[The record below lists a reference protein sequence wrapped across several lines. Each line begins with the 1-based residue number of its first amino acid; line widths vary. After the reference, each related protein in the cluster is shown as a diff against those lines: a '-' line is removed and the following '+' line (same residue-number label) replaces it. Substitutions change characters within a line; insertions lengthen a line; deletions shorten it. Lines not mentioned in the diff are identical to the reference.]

1 MRKFIVAATMAVFFI
16 TGFTPMADASP
27 INLTA
32 GSHRALAVESD
43 VVPVDHY
50 YGHRRKHYRKK
61 HYYQEEHCWWKKVR
75 RYDEYGDVYYER
87 VRICK

>member
-1 MRKFIVAATMAVFFI
+1 MRKFIVAATMSVFFI

-27 INLTA
+27 INTA
-32 GSHRALAVESD
+32 GSHRGLGIGSD

-50 YGHRRKHYRKK
+50 YGHRRKYKRKN
-61 HYYQEEHCWWKKVR
+61 YYQEEHCWWKKVR

-87 VRICK
+87 IRICK